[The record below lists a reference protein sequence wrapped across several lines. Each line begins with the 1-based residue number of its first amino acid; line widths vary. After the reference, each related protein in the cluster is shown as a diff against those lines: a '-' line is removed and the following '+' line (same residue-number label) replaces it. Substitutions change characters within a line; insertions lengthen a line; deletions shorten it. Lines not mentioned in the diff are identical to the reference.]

1 MNIGNLK
8 FQPEDNRYMIVEYL
22 DSAEVIMD
30 IEDYNDFL
38 DDLRKSN
45 KSKKNTIISGNV
57 SVVHI
62 GKHLIRVKY
71 HRYHM
76 LTPKTTISSL
86 DDFTVQFDEE
96 ELERVLKDTIMTS
109 DDFYPDINVAYFT
122 RSDEVDL
129 PIRYLPILYK
139 YNDIFLQPSTIK
151 SLLFKYAEEEN
162 YSFFRDLATRFES
175 HKDVTDYVSYL
186 RTTIDN
192 CENYDFDKM
201 DLYKSSVS
209 LFYHLIRASQN
220 SSYTSMRR
228 LRDFGLFI
236 RDYGTSKRNSPFTYN
251 MYEKKYLRRNN
262 DNECSLKVLREER
275 KYWEFYN
282 RLESENDRMLED
294 RELDRWDQE
303 REGFSL
309 ELKM

>member
-1 MNIGNLK
+1 MK
-8 FQPEDNRYMIVEYL
+8 IVRRDVID
-22 DSAEVIMD
+22 DSHLEPFIPDPVIRQILARRGIKTEQDVACKLCDIFHYKDFHD
-30 IEDYNDFL
+30 IEKASSIIAD
-38 DDLRKSN
+38 
-45 KSKKNTIISGNV
+45 TIINQEPILVAGDYDV
-57 SVVHI
+57 DGITGTALGVR
-62 GKHLIRVKY
+62 G
-71 HRYHM
+71 
-76 LTPKTTISSL
+76 
-86 DDFTVQFDEE
+86 
-96 ELERVLKDTIMTS
+96 LKDLG
-109 DDFYPDINVAYFT
+109 A
-122 RSDEVDL
+122 
-129 PIRYLPILYK
+129 
-139 YNDIFLQPSTIK
+139 
-151 SLLFKYAEEEN
+151 
-162 YSFFRDLATRFES
+162 
-175 HKDVTDYVSYL
+175 KDVTYYVSYL

-236 RDYGTSKRNSPFTYN
+236 RDYGIPKRNSPFAYN
-251 MYEKKYLRRNN
+251 MYEKKYLRRND
-262 DNECSLKVLREER
+262 DNEYSLKVLREER